1 MSLPVID
8 IAPFF
13 TGTSAQR
20 AQVAAQVAA
29 ACENIGF
36 LLISGH
42 GIAPDLTD
50 DAFAAAAAFFDL
62 PSATKQLCAPAQ
74 SSDPRGY
81 HRLGTK
87 NLAKTLGFDNP
98 PDLREQFY
106 IGPPQD
112 RAAEMTAYPDA
123 AFLYAPNIW
132 PAQPAHYQRIFT
144 RFYTAMEALA
154 RTMMRIFALGLGL
167 EEQHFDGAIDRH
179 FSTVPA
185 NDYPPLG
192 YQPLP
197 HQVRCGEH
205 SDFGSLT
212 ILAIRQGRSGLQIKN
227 ARAEWIDVSA
237 APGQFVVNIGD
248 MMQRWTN
255 DRWRSTIHRVVNDSP
270 SEYARRMSIGYFLH
284 PNYDALIECLATCQG
299 PGNPPH
305 YPAVLAGEL
314 MQQKMKSRV
323 A

>member
-8 IAPFF
+8 IAAFLE
-13 TGTSAQR
+13 GTPSQR
-20 AQVAAQVAA
+20 AQVAVAVA
-29 ACENIGF
+29 NACETIGF
-36 LLISGH
+36 LLIRGH
-42 GIAPDLTD
+42 GVAPELVD
-50 DAFAAAAAFFDL
+50 DAFAASAAFFDL
-62 PSATKQLCAPAQ
+62 PTEIKARSAPAK

-87 NLAKTLGFDNP
+87 NLAKTLGYDNP

-106 IGPPQD
+106 IGPPLD
-112 RAAEMTAYPDA
+112 RSAEMTAYPDA

-132 PAQPAHYQRIFT
+132 PTQPAHYQRALT
-144 RFYTAMEALA
+144 SFYTAMESLA
-154 RTMMRIFALGLGL
+154 CTMMRVFALGLDLQEG
-167 EEQHFDGAIDRH
+167 HFDDAIDRH

-197 HQVRCGEH
+197 EQVRCGEH

-212 ILAIRQGRSGLQIKN
+212 ILAIGEGRSGLQIKN
-227 ARAEWIDVSA
+227 TQAQWVDVSA
-237 APGQFVVNIGD
+237 SPGQFVVNIGD

-255 DRWRSTIHRVVNDSP
+255 DRWRSTIHRVVNSPP
-270 SEYARRMSIGYFLH
+270 SEYSRRMSIGYFLH
-284 PNYDALIECLATCQG
+284 PNYDALIECLGSCQG
-299 PGNPPH
+299 PGNPPR

-314 MQQKMKSRV
+314 MRQKMNVRV